1 MQGVETKWGRLGGV
15 AKSIE
20 TVLLKL
26 EVFLPIY
33 RELEVIFAGLMVP
46 LHPLPHCSVG
56 CKRSVTCIK
65 IIAASRIFKK
75 IPGLTL
81 IRRRV
86 DFTH

>member
-33 RELEVIFAGLMVP
+33 GELEVIFAGLMVP
-46 LHPLPHCSVG
+46 LHLLLPIICNSFL
-56 CKRSVTCIK
+56 SIK
-65 IIAASRIFKK
+65 QNNLK
-75 IPGLTL
+75 L
-81 IRRRV
+81 
-86 DFTH
+86 